1 MERLTD
7 SRRARN
13 SASVI
18 TLRRRPASRPSRR
31 RCFLASSRVEPLT
44 ALTSSRASRTRTT
57 VFGGSSAEVD
67 SSLPLPLPE
76 RRRRRRR
83 RELEE
88 PEPPLSPLPE
98 RSELLSPSCSE
109 SWSESGSESGSES
122 VELSPCSSSPRPR
135 PRRPR
140 PPRRRRRRELLEDE
154 ERSRSGPSSCC
165 VSEVSVSS
173 ASSVAEVSS
182 SVARP
187 SSVRA
192 PASKASSELPT
203 GASPARSE
211 EHTSELQSRGQLVCR
226 LLLEK
231 KNTQS

>member
-67 SSLPLPLPE
+67 SSLPLLLPE

-88 PEPPLSPLPE
+88 
-98 RSELLSPSCSE
+98 
-109 SWSESGSESGSES
+109 
-122 VELSPCSSSPRPR
+122 
-135 PRRPR
+135 
-140 PPRRRRRRELLEDE
+140 
-154 ERSRSGPSSCC
+154 
-165 VSEVSVSS
+165 
-173 ASSVAEVSS
+173 
-182 SVARP
+182 
-187 SSVRA
+187 
-192 PASKASSELPT
+192 
-203 GASPARSE
+203 RSE
-211 EHTSELQSRGQLVCR
+211 EHTSELQSRGHLVCR

-231 KNTQS
+231 KTHI